1 MSDDDFSYDED
12 DTQQD
17 EKRISLS
24 RDQIRGLETKAKQ
37 ADASEARAAAAER
50 ELAFA
55 KAGIDLNDSKLSY
68 FRKGYE
74 GDMEPDQIRAAA
86 AEAGFI
92 APPGLPG
99 ANDELLAQQRI
110 ANAGSEGVAPA
121 DESALR
127 DKMMN
132 ASSAEEIAALVA
144 ESTELRLTG
153 QP

>member
-1 MSDDDFSYDED
+1 MSDDDQYGED
-12 DTQQD
+12 DQGQ
-17 EKRISLS
+17 EHLVHLS
-24 RDQIRGLETKAKQ
+24 RDQIKGLESKAKR
-37 ADASEARAAAAER
+37 ADESEARATAAER

-92 APPGLPG
+92 APPGGTG
-99 ANDELLAQQRI
+99 AADELAAQQRI

-127 DKMMN
+127 DKMLS
-132 ASSAEEIAALVA
+132 ASSAEEVAAIVA
-144 ESTELRLTG
+144 ESQELRLTG